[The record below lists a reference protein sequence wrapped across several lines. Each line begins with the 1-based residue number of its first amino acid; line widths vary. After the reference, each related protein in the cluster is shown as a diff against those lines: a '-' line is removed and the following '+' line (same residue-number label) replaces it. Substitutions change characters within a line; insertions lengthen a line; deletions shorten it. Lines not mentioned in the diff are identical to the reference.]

1 MKHNRM
7 FSINTHLKMVF
18 GEIHKQFCPS
28 ITATKIWFFEK
39 PKTKLVLVYSPVILS
54 AFLFLSVLCSNVT
67 GADNDNSAI
76 GKKIAGTYL
85 LTEDDDGG
93 SRIVT
98 VTADGGWL
106 GIHSFQFDN
115 KFSNQQ
121 GVWENTGKRKITV
134 RTLDFISLKDGV
146 GSALFNFTVEF
157 DNAYQQVS
165 GELSGKLFPPG
176 VDPLDPV
183 AVPIKSFNNAF
194 TGKRLIVTDN

>member
-1 MKHNRM
+1 MKHNRT
-7 FSINTHLKMVF
+7 FS
-18 GEIHKQFCPS
+18 
-28 ITATKIWFFEK
+28 
-39 PKTKLVLVYSPVILS
+39 VYTPIILS
-54 AFLFLSVLCSNVT
+54 VSLLLCVLYSNE
-67 GADNDNSAI
+67 ARAHNNDSTI

-85 LTEDDDGG
+85 LVEDDKGG

-98 VTADGGWL
+98 ITADGGWL
-106 GIHSFQFDN
+106 GIHSLQFDN

-121 GVWENTGKRKITV
+121 GVWENTGKRKITA

-165 GELSGKLFPPG
+165 GELSGKLFSPG

-183 AVPIKSFNNAF
+183 AVPIKSFNNTF
-194 TGKRLIVTDN
+194 TGKRLILTDN

>member
-1 MKHNRM
+1 MTSIRGGDVMKHNRI
-7 FSINTHLKMVF
+7 FSFYT
-18 GEIHKQFCPS
+18 
-28 ITATKIWFFEK
+28 
-39 PKTKLVLVYSPVILS
+39 PVILS
-54 AFLFLSVLCSNVT
+54 AFLFISVLNSSD
-67 GADNDNSAI
+67 AKAHKNDSAI
-76 GKKIAGTYL
+76 GEKIAGTYL
-85 LTEDDDGG
+85 LSEDDDGG

-98 VTADGGWL
+98 ITADGNWL

-121 GVWENTGKRKITV
+121 GVWEKTGKRKITV

-176 VDPLDPV
+176 VDPIDPV
-183 AVPIKSFNNAF
+183 AVPIKTFNNTF
-194 TGKRLIVTDN
+194 SGKRLILTDN